1 MRGAQRKRAVTI
13 NDVAAAAGTS
23 ISTVSRAFHEPDMV
37 RADTRE
43 RALEAAAALGYTPNR
58 AARGLITGRTANV
71 GLVVPDVANPFFP
84 ALIKGAQA
92 RARARDHALLLVDT
106 DEDPN
111 TEAQVIRGMAKQ
123 VDGVIAVSSRMSDR
137 ALAEVAQLTTL
148 VLVNRRAVDV
158 PAVLLDMGGG
168 MRQAVEHLHALGHRR
183 CVYLNGPRASWSNRQ
198 RRSALRATA
207 KRLGMTV
214 SELGPFEPSYDAGV
228 LAADLALAEDAT
240 AIVAYNDLVALG
252 VNARLAARG
261 VAVPDD
267 VSLVGFDDIQFA
279 GMASPRADH
288 RWGAGGAGG
297 PRGGRP
303 AARDDRPRAGRP
315 ARRAPAEDGIAGT
328 SFDRATARRTHAPRE
343 RGGGRQQC
351 EAQRG
356 GGHDRGDR
364 DGRSA
369 GHRRLRRR
377 ARRVRAAEVEARA
390 SRRRRARHRRC
401 RSRR

>member
-1 MRGAQRKRAVTI
+1 VRGAQRKRAVTI

-43 RALEAAAALGYTPNR
+43 RTLEAAAALGYTPNR

-148 VLVNRRAVDV
+148 VLVNRRGAPDV

-198 RRSALRATA
+198 RRLALRATS

-261 VAVPDD
+261 VVVPDD
-267 VSLVGFDDIQFA
+267 VSVVGFDDIQFA
-279 GMASPRADH
+279 GMASPALTTV
-288 RWGAGGAGG
+288 AV
-297 PRGGRP
+297 P
-303 AARDDRPRAGRP
+303 AALAGR
-315 ARRAPAEDGIAGT
+315 AAVDLLLETIG
-328 SFDRATARRTHAPRE
+328 HAP
-343 RGGGRQQC
+343 GG
-351 EAQRG
+351 QRD
-356 GGHDRGDR
+356 H
-364 DGRSA
+364 
-369 GHRRLRRR
+369 HQLKTEL
-377 ARRVRAAEVEARA
+377 RVRASTGPPPGKPRA
-390 SRRRRARHRRC
+390 
-401 RSRR
+401 

>member
-1 MRGAQRKRAVTI
+1 VRGAQRKRAVTI

-23 ISTVSRAFHEPDMV
+23 ISTVSRAFHEPDIV

-158 PAVLLDMGGG
+158 PAVLLDMAGG

-198 RRSALRATA
+198 RRSALRATS

-261 VAVPDD
+261 VAVPDE

-279 GMASPRADH
+279 SMASPPLTTVAV
-288 RWGAGGAGG
+288 
-297 PRGGRP
+297 P
-303 AARDDRPRAGRP
+303 AAAAGRDAVDLLLETIGHAPGGERDDHQLRTELRVRHSTGPPPGRPRA
-315 ARRAPAEDGIAGT
+315 
-328 SFDRATARRTHAPRE
+328 
-343 RGGGRQQC
+343 
-351 EAQRG
+351 
-356 GGHDRGDR
+356 
-364 DGRSA
+364 
-369 GHRRLRRR
+369 
-377 ARRVRAAEVEARA
+377 
-390 SRRRRARHRRC
+390 
-401 RSRR
+401 

>member
-1 MRGAQRKRAVTI
+1 MTSPLRRGRRSRPSR
-13 NDVAAAAGTS
+13 GRSTS
-23 ISTVSRAFHEPDMV
+23 RTWSGPPPAS
-37 RADTRE
+37 

-158 PAVLLDMGGG
+158 PAVLLDMAGG

-198 RRSALRATA
+198 RRSALRATS

-267 VSLVGFDDIQFA
+267 VSVVGFDDIQFA

-288 RWGAGGAGG
+288 RGG
-297 PRGGRP
+297 PRGRWRAALRSTCCSRRSATRP
-303 AARDDRPRAGRP
+303 GGERDDHQLRTELRVRPSTGPPPGRPRA
-315 ARRAPAEDGIAGT
+315 
-328 SFDRATARRTHAPRE
+328 
-343 RGGGRQQC
+343 
-351 EAQRG
+351 
-356 GGHDRGDR
+356 
-364 DGRSA
+364 
-369 GHRRLRRR
+369 
-377 ARRVRAAEVEARA
+377 
-390 SRRRRARHRRC
+390 
-401 RSRR
+401 